1 MEILIADDHQM
12 YRKGLHDLIQEN
24 HPEVSIVEAQDGQEV
39 LTMVRRHQ
47 PDIILLD
54 LEMPNLDGL
63 DTIAFVRDKFPQIKI
78 IVITMHEDQRFMDEA
93 IEMGVHGYLL
103 KGDDEG
109 NLIQAIDA
117 VRKGKAFFGYHPTE
131 ALQQEMVRNRRF
143 RRNFRKFRQ
152 LSDRELQILQ
162 LICQEKTTRDI
173 AEALSISARTVE
185 NHRNR
190 LLEKCGTRNT
200 AGLVIFAV
208 RHNLIDMTA
217 L

>member
-24 HPEVSIVEAQDGQEV
+24 HPEVHIVEAQDGQEV
-39 LTMVRRHQ
+39 LALVRRHQ
-47 PDIILLD
+47 PDMILLD

-63 DTIAFVRDKFPQIKI
+63 DAIAFVRDKFPQIKI

-93 IEMGVHGYLL
+93 IERGVHGYLL
-103 KGDDEG
+103 KGDDED
-109 NLIQAIDA
+109 NLVQAIDA
-117 VRKGKAFFGYHPTE
+117 VRKGKTFFGYHPTE
-131 ALQQEMVRNRRF
+131 AMQQEMVRNRRF

-190 LLEKCGTRNT
+190 LLEKCGTKNT

>member
-1 MEILIADDHQM
+1 
-12 YRKGLHDLIQEN
+12 
-24 HPEVSIVEAQDGQEV
+24 
-39 LTMVRRHQ
+39 
-47 PDIILLD
+47 
-54 LEMPNLDGL
+54 
-63 DTIAFVRDKFPQIKI
+63 
-78 IVITMHEDQRFMDEA
+78 
-93 IEMGVHGYLL
+93 
-103 KGDDEG
+103 
-109 NLIQAIDA
+109 
-117 VRKGKAFFGYHPTE
+117 
-131 ALQQEMVRNRRF
+131 MVRNRRF

-190 LLEKCGTRNT
+190 LLEKCGTKNT